1 MISLI
6 HFSLCSVQFDSLV
19 LSITITVA
27 LIMLLLR
34 LQKITAQQ
42 IFQSK
47 LLKEWL
53 Y

>member
-27 LIMLLLR
+27 LIMLLR

>member
-19 LSITITVA
+19 LSIKITVA
-27 LIMLLLR
+27 LIMLLR

-47 LLKEWL
+47 LLIEWL